1 MIPQSHSRA
10 RIGVAHGCRPGVGAI
25 STGEGY
31 PMIKSFRGSHRS
43 AKEAWQVLLPGPSM
57 LWMRTYSL
65 ASAVTPRS
73 CSTMAL

>member
-1 MIPQSHSRA
+1 MMPQSHSRA
-10 RIGVAHGCRPGVGAI
+10 RIGVAHGAGLVLVLQHRR
-25 STGEGY
+25 GY